1 MVATGEDDLVCD
13 FAEVYRIYDWR
24 SISVRLA
31 ATLAAGLPDDS
42 RSIRRLIGLPCGMD
56 TLLLAAIA
64 DRLSLLV
71 WAKTKDAQKGRKKPQ
86 MITEG
91 LLKKTDKKD
100 IESFG
105 DIDSF
110 EAARRRFF
118 KE

>member
-1 MVATGEDDLVCD
+1 MVATGEDDLICD
-13 FAEVYRIYDWR
+13 FAEVYHVYDWR
-24 SISVRLA
+24 SIPVKLA
-31 ATLAAGLPDDS
+31 ATLAAGLPDNS
-42 RSIRRLIGLPCGMD
+42 RSMKRLTGLPCGMD

-91 LLKKTDKKD
+91 LLKKSEKKD
-100 IESFG
+100 IESFS
-105 DIDSF
+105 DVDSF

>member
-1 MVATGEDDLVCD
+1 MVASGEDDLICD
-13 FAEVYRIYDWR
+13 FAETYRIYDWR
-24 SISVRLA
+24 SIPVKLA
-31 ATLAAGLPDDS
+31 ATLAAGLPDNS
-42 RSIRRLIGLPCGMD
+42 RSIRRLTGLPCGMD

-71 WAKTKDAQKGRKKPQ
+71 WSKTKDAQKGRKRPQ

-91 LLKKTDKKD
+91 ILKKSEKKD
-100 IESFG
+100 IESFS
-105 DIDSF
+105 DVDSF

>member
-1 MVATGEDDLVCD
+1 MVSAGEDKLTCD
-13 FAEVYRIYDWR
+13 FAEIYHIYDWR
-24 SISVRLA
+24 SIPVKLA
-31 ATLAAGLPDDS
+31 ATLAAGLPDNS
-42 RSIRRLIGLPCGMD
+42 RSIRALAGLPCGLN

-71 WAKTKDAQKGRKKPQ
+71 WTKTKDAQKGRNKPQ

-91 LLKKTDKKD
+91 LLKKTEKKN
-100 IESFG
+100 IEAFS

-110 EAARRRFF
+110 EAARRKFF

>member
-1 MVATGEDDLVCD
+1 MVAAGEDDLICD
-13 FAEVYRIYDWR
+13 FAEVYHIYDWR
-24 SISVRLA
+24 SIPVKLA
-31 ATLAAGLPDDS
+31 ATLAAGLPDSS
-42 RSIRRLIGLPCGMD
+42 RSMKRLTGLPCGMD

-71 WAKTKDAQKGRKKPQ
+71 WSKTKDAQKGRKRPQ

-91 LLKKTDKKD
+91 LLKKSEKKD

-105 DIDSF
+105 DVDSF

>member
-1 MVATGEDDLVCD
+1 MVATGEDDLICD
-13 FAEVYRIYDWR
+13 LAEVYHIYDWR
-24 SISVRLA
+24 SIPVKLA
-31 ATLAAGLPDDS
+31 ATLAAGLPDNS
-42 RSIRRLIGLPCGMD
+42 RSMKRLTGLPCGMD

-71 WAKTKDAQKGRKKPQ
+71 CAKTKDAQKGRKKPQ

-91 LLKKTDKKD
+91 LLKKSEKKD
-100 IESFG
+100 IESFS
-105 DIDSF
+105 DVDSF

>member
-1 MVATGEDDLVCD
+1 MVAAGEDDLICD
-13 FAEVYRIYDWR
+13 LAEVYHIYDWR
-24 SISVRLA
+24 SIPVKLA
-31 ATLAAGLPDDS
+31 ATLAAGLPDNS
-42 RSIRRLIGLPCGMD
+42 RSIRRLTGLPCGMD

-71 WAKTKDAQKGRKKPQ
+71 WSKTKNAQKGRKRPQ

-91 LLKKTDKKD
+91 LLKKSGKKD
-100 IESFG
+100 IEAFN
-105 DIDSF
+105 DVDAF

>member
-1 MVATGEDDLVCD
+1 MVATGEDDLICD
-13 FAEVYRIYDWR
+13 FAEVYHIYDWR
-24 SISVRLA
+24 RIPVKLA
-31 ATLAAGLPDDS
+31 ATLAAGLPDNS
-42 RSIRRLIGLPCGMD
+42 RSIKRLTGLPCGMN

-71 WAKTKDAQKGRKKPQ
+71 WSKTKDAQKGRKRPQ

-91 LLKKTDKKD
+91 LLKKTENKN
-100 IESFG
+100 IESFS
-105 DIDSF
+105 DVDSF